1 MMLENKFTASNGVE
15 ITYKQKKNKFDFKH
29 LIFVFSGFLNKTPG
43 NYDFINAMNDCPAE
57 VIWINDSFD
66 NMYTYYLCVN
76 MDFKIEE
83 AIKEFMMQKIQE
95 RNLSYS
101 QVTTTGYSKGG
112 SAALYYGLSMGIKNI
127 VTTVPQMKIGSYVA
141 NNWKE
146 VASHM
151 MGEDYQNA
159 HINYLDKLLV
169 KTLKQEKDFNRN
181 IYLLTSESDIQYNT
195 EIRPYLEDLAKYDNF
210 NLMKSFSVFVR
221 EHNQV
226 TSHHT
231 ALLLS
236 IYYALASEAV
246 PRFNQGEVNFFGS
259 LPSPKPSSNNTE
271 TFVDLRIFGLKEK
284 TIFIEGVAIIRGI
297 HLQEYSDVN
306 YYLIFTEKGSKKEYV
321 KPLAKTNKASLTRE
335 LFDGNFVIYDKGWFT
350 TYQHKGIDITDI
362 PKGNY
367 QLSINIITKKQNI
380 KTLIHSRK
388 NIKESNENIIFE
400 SNSTEATLMIQ

>member
-1 MMLENKFTASNGVE
+1 MMLENKFTASNGIE

-43 NYDFINAMNDCPAE
+43 NYDFINAMSDCPAE

-195 EIRPYLEDLAKYDNF
+195 EIRPYLEDFAKYDNF

-236 IYYALASEAV
+236 IYYALASEAT
-246 PRFNQGEVNFFGS
+246 PRFNQGEVNFFGNQ
-259 LPSPKPSSNNTE
+259 PCPKPDLNSKE
-271 TFVDLRIFGLKEK
+271 TFVDLRTFELKEN
-284 TIFIEGVAIIRGI
+284 TIFVEGVAIIRGT
-297 HLQEYSDVN
+297 HLQEYSDVD
-306 YYLIFTEKGSKKEYV
+306 YHLIFTEKNSKKEYI
-321 KPLAKTNKASLTRE
+321 KPLAKTHKPYLTRE
-335 LFDGNFVIYDKGWFT
+335 HFDGNFVVYYKGWFT
-350 TYQHKGIDITDI
+350 TYQYKGINISDI

>member
-1 MMLENKFTASNGVE
+1 MLENKFTASNGVE

-43 NYDFINAMNDCPAE
+43 NYDFINAMSDCPAE

-112 SAALYYGLSMGIKNI
+112 GAALYYGLSMGIKNI

-141 NNWKE
+141 NNWKD

-151 MGEDYQNA
+151 MGKNYQNA
-159 HINYLDKLLV
+159 HINYLDKSIV
-169 KTLKQEKDFNRN
+169 KLLKQEKDFNRN
-181 IYLLTSESDIQYNT
+181 IYLLTSEADIQYNS
-195 EIRPYLEDLAKYDNF
+195 EIKPYLEDFSKYDNF
-210 NLMKSFSVFVR
+210 NLIKSFSVFVR

-259 LPSPKPSSNNTE
+259 QPCPKPDSNSKE
-271 TFVDLRIFGLKEK
+271 TFVDLRTFGLKEK
-284 TIFIEGVAIIRGI
+284 TIFVEGVAIIRGT
-297 HLQEYSDVN
+297 HLQEYSDVD
-306 YYLIFTEKGSKKEYV
+306 YHLIFTEKNSKKEYI
-321 KPLAKTNKASLTRE
+321 KPLAKTHKPHLTRE
-335 LFDGNFVIYDKGWFT
+335 LFDGNFVVYDKGEFT
-350 TYQHKGIDITDI
+350 TYQYKGINISDI
-362 PKGNY
+362 PKGAY
-367 QLSINIITKKQNI
+367 QLSININTKNNSIRVPIQ
-380 KTLIHSRK
+380 SMK
-388 NIKESNENIIFE
+388 NIKENIENIHFE
-400 SNSTEATLMIQ
+400 CSKTEATLMIK

>member
-1 MMLENKFTASNGVE
+1 MLENKFTASNGVE

-43 NYDFINAMNDCPAE
+43 NYDFINAMSDCPAE

-141 NNWKE
+141 NNWKD

-151 MGEDYQNA
+151 MGKNYQNA
-159 HINYLDKLLV
+159 HINYLDKSIV
-169 KTLKQEKDFNRN
+169 KLLKQEKDFNRN
-181 IYLLTSESDIQYNT
+181 IYLLTSEADIQYNS
-195 EIRPYLEDLAKYDNF
+195 EIKPYLEDFSKYDNF
-210 NLMKSFSVFVR
+210 NLIKSFSVFVR

-259 LPSPKPSSNNTE
+259 QPCPKPDSNSKE
-271 TFVDLRIFGLKEK
+271 TFVDLRTFGLKEK
-284 TIFIEGVAIIRGI
+284 TIFVEGVAIIRGT
-297 HLQEYSDVN
+297 HLQEYSDVD
-306 YYLIFTEKGSKKEYV
+306 YHLIFTEKNSKKEYI
-321 KPLAKTNKASLTRE
+321 KPLAKTHKPHLTRE
-335 LFDGNFVIYDKGWFT
+335 LFDGNFVVYDKGEFT
-350 TYQHKGIDITDI
+350 TYQYKGINISDI
-362 PKGNY
+362 PKGAY
-367 QLSINIITKKQNI
+367 QLSININTKNNSIRVPIQ
-380 KTLIHSRK
+380 SMK
-388 NIKESNENIIFE
+388 NIKENIENIHFE
-400 SNSTEATLMIQ
+400 CSKTEATLMIK

>member
-1 MMLENKFTASNGVE
+1 MLENKFTASNGVE
-15 ITYKQKKNKFDFKH
+15 VTYKQKKNKFDFKH

-43 NYDFINAMNDCPAE
+43 NYDFINAMSDCPAE

-141 NNWKE
+141 NNWKD

-151 MGEDYQNA
+151 MGKNYQNA
-159 HINYLDKLLV
+159 HINYLDKSIV
-169 KTLKQEKDFNRN
+169 KLLKQEKDFNRN
-181 IYLLTSESDIQYNT
+181 IYLLTSEADIQYNS
-195 EIRPYLEDLAKYDNF
+195 EIKPYLEDFAKYDNF

-236 IYYALASEAV
+236 IYYALASEAT

-259 LPSPKPSSNNTE
+259 QPCPKPDSNSKE
-271 TFVDLRIFGLKEK
+271 TFVDLRTFGLKEN
-284 TIFIEGVAIIRGI
+284 TIFVEGVAIIRGT
-297 HLQEYSDVN
+297 HLQEYSDVD
-306 YYLIFTEKGSKKEYV
+306 YHLIFTEKNSKKEYI
-321 KPLAKTNKASLTRE
+321 KPLAKTHKPHLTRE
-335 LFDGNFVIYDKGWFT
+335 LFDGSFVVYDKGWFT
-350 TYQHKGIDITDI
+350 TYQYKGINISDI
-362 PKGNY
+362 PKGTY
-367 QLSINIITKKQNI
+367 QLSININTKNNNI
-380 KTLIHSRK
+380 RAPIQSMK
-388 NIKESNENIIFE
+388 NIKENIENIHFE
-400 SNSTEATLMIQ
+400 CNKTEATLMIK